1 MPESNAPAHWLS
13 RDTRLR
19 RSLERLVL
27 AELFTDE
34 IQSASK
40 DLAINQQRLKTISF
54 SMLLDLPINE
64 VQGYRAYKRALNQFN
79 TTVQEFIDRASQDM
93 RTGLLQRV
101 AKWASATGFLM
112 IMLGGFLSIWL
123 TFFSSVRDLGL
134 MALLLAGLATGTKT
148 VLSRE
153 RGVSALLKIYDHDAA
168 AVLKKTR
175 ATLISRVQTSGL
187 IIRLLRLAINEAR
200 EDRLTQQFAVTS
212 SPGLSDLHGTE
223 YYVSTSA
230 YERVDELV
238 EMLQGGSI
246 GIAGQRGAGK
256 SALIRAYC
264 RVGSHSYPSDVS
276 CLVSAPV
283 DYVAREFVLYL
294 FAALCRAVHSRFRHP
309 RRSWKRRQT
318 AWKRQITW
326 SKRLLWLVADTI
338 YGLGVFTFKLL
349 WTVVLLLVGFYANL
363 SPFLSLAAITLGLS
377 VVTWT
382 TYRDVRNIL
391 VRELSFRAERR
402 LRSRAK
408 RNLKRIR
415 YLQTRTSGWSGGLK
429 LGIGLEV
436 QASHGYASAEQ
447 PYTYP
452 ELVRE
457 FRAFTETV
465 GRHLRQ
471 TDDQLFIGVDE
482 LDKIGS
488 GEQVERFL
496 NEIKS
501 VFGVPNVYFLVSVS
515 DDALM
520 AFERR
525 GFPLRDVFDSAFD
538 EIIRVAPLTYAE
550 SRRLLYERVIGL
562 TEPYVALC
570 HVLSGGLARDLIRV
584 ARQVIRIG
592 SEKSSL
598 AEISERI
605 ARNEIYGKTVAA
617 LTNPA
622 ARDATALLRQL
633 HRLAHD
639 IRSAVPIEDLLDE
652 LSSSTEDEAE
662 TAQALRKELA
672 TYIYFCLTVS
682 DVFDQ
687 KLANHN
693 VAMATDDEAY
703 PATFNYM
710 ASARLAFGVNPELA
724 ARLIDDF
731 RHSWGLHVPGYLT

>member
-1 MPESNAPAHWLS
+1 MSEPNTSAHWLS

-19 RSLERLVL
+19 KSLEKLVL
-27 AELFTDE
+27 TELVSDE

-40 DLAINQQRLKTISF
+40 DLAINQQRLKIISL

-64 VQGYRAYKRALNQFN
+64 VPGYRAYKRALNQFN
-79 TTVQEFIDRASQDM
+79 ITVQEFIDRAPQDM
-93 RTGLLQRV
+93 HTGRLHRV
-101 AKWASATGFLM
+101 AIWASATGFLM
-112 IMLGGFLSIWL
+112 LILGGLLSIWL

-134 MALLLAGLATGTKT
+134 MALLLAGLAMGAKHA
-148 VLSRE
+148 LSHE
-153 RGVSALLKIYDHDAA
+153 RGVSTLLKIYDHDAA
-168 AVLKKTR
+168 ADLRKTR
-175 ATLISRVQTSGL
+175 ATLVNGVHTSGL

-212 SPGLSDLHGTE
+212 SPGLSDLHGTT

-230 YERVDELV
+230 YDRVDELV

-264 RVGSHSYPSDVS
+264 RAENLNYQSDVC

-294 FAALCRAVHSRFRHP
+294 FAVLCRAVHSRFRQP
-309 RRSWKRRQT
+309 RRSWRQRQT
-318 AWKRQITW
+318 AWKRQVSW
-326 SKRLLWLVADTI
+326 NKRLLWLVADTI
-338 YGLGVFTFKLL
+338 YGLSVFTFKLL
-349 WTVVLLLVGFYANL
+349 WTVALLLIGFYANL
-363 SPFLSLAAITLGLS
+363 TPFLSFAAIILGLS
-377 VVTWT
+377 VVIWT
-382 TYRDVRNIL
+382 TYRDVRNIM
-391 VRELSFRAERR
+391 VREISFRTERR

-436 QASHGYASAEQ
+436 QASHGYANAEQ

-465 GRHLRQ
+465 GRHLRR

-501 VFGVPNVYFLVSVS
+501 VFGIPNVYFFVSVS

-538 EIIRVAPLTYAE
+538 EIVRVAPLTYAE

-570 HVLSGGLARDLIRV
+570 HVLSGGLARDLIRM

-592 SEKSSL
+592 SERSSL

-605 ARNEIYGKTVAA
+605 ARDEIYGKTVAA

-622 ARDATALLRQL
+622 AKDATVLLRQL
-633 HRLAHD
+633 HCLAHD
-639 IRSAVPIEDLLDE
+639 IRTAMPIENLLDE
-652 LSSSTEDEAE
+652 LNSSSEDETE
-662 TAQALRKELA
+662 TTRALRRELA
-672 TYIYFCLTVS
+672 TYVYFCLTVS

-693 VAMATDDEAY
+693 VAKATDDEAY

-731 RHSWGLHVPGYLT
+731 RYSWGLHVPGYLA